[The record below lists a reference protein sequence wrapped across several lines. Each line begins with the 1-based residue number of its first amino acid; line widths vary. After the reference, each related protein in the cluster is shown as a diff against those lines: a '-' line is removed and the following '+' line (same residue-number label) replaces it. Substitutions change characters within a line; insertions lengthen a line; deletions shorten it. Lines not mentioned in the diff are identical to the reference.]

1 MVEAPT
7 TNKVPA
13 NKSTAIQGAA
23 MRDEDIA
30 RLISLFKERSA
41 FWTSQ
46 GYTGAALYEALAA
59 DSELPENFPPKV
71 IAAIENVGPGAVAQR
86 RKRGAPPSFIRSAQ
100 NKVDYPRASYCLFLR
115 DRFVERPTTRAA
127 AEYTQIASA

>member
-1 MVEAPT
+1 
-7 TNKVPA
+7 
-13 NKSTAIQGAA
+13 

-30 RLISLFKERSA
+30 RIIQLFKERSA

-46 GYTGAALYEALAA
+46 GHIGPALYEALASDA
-59 DSELPENFPPKV
+59 ELPENLPPKV
-71 IAAIENVGPGAVAQR
+71 IAAIENVKPSAVAQR

-115 DRFVERPTTRAA
+115 DRFVNRPTSRAA
-127 AEYTQIASA
+127 AEYSRAIQAPA